1 MSAWKKIKQS
11 QKKNDKLKRKW
22 SQRINLSSS
31 YTSKR
36 QIIQLKTKMSQGYG
50 HKKEQKWIKN
60 IKMIGNMLIRV
71 NIK

>member
-11 QKKNDKLKRKW
+11 QKKNDKLKRKQ

-36 QIIQLKTKMSQGYG
+36 QIIQLKIKMSQGYG
-50 HKKEQKWIKN
+50 QKKEQKWIKN
-60 IKMIGNMLIRV
+60 IKMVANMLISV
-71 NIK
+71 NTK

>member
-36 QIIQLKTKMSQGYG
+36 QIIIRQIITIFSKYG
-50 HKKEQKWIKN
+50 EVGTLIYCWWN
-60 IKMIGNMLIRV
+60 IKRCSYFG
-71 NIK
+71 K